1 MKQLFRPAPFRVIVV
16 ASLLLTALL
25 LQFSMTSDDDL
36 AQLRA
41 LNARFI
47 HNFVTNNVQSHDAI
61 IRPEFVCI
69 TTTGKWLN
77 RQDYLTQWK
86 TGFDNEV
93 YLYWDYRNEKI
104 TLIGNTALVRS
115 VTKYTVLKD
124 GKEVTG
130 MTQYTDVYVK
140 ENGSWKCLQAQLTT
154 VAPENYP
161 GDETIV
167 KKYVKGK
174 MM

>member
-1 MKQLFRPAPFRVIVV
+1 MKQLFRSNPLRVILTV
-16 ASLLLTALL
+16 SFLLAAATFH
-25 LQFSMTSDDDL
+25 FSMNTEDDM

-47 HNFVTNNVQSHDAI
+47 HNFVTNDVPSHDAI

-86 TGFDNEV
+86 TGFDNEI
-93 YLYWDYRNEKI
+93 YLYWDYRYEKI
-104 TLIGNTALVRS
+104 TIVGNTALVRS
-115 VTKYTVLKD
+115 VTKYTVLKE

-140 ENGSWKCLQAQLTT
+140 ENGTWKCLQAQLTS

-167 KKYVKGK
+167 KKYFKGK